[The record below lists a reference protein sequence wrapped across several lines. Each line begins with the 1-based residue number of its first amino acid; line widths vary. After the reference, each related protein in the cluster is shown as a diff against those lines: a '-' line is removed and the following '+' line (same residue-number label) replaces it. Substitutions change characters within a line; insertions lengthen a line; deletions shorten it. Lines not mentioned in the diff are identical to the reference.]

1 MLQLQPIPDN
11 SNSLNI
17 KEGNPDLKQEY
28 THNIQANLNLVSPY
42 KNKNLFFFFSM
53 QATQNKIVNSDSIC
67 SLGVKTTRPVNVNG
81 VYDIN
86 GSISYGMPLHF
97 LKASIEIRSV
107 ANYYHGKQFINETSN
122 NIKALTLGPELR
134 LDMNP
139 HSKLNIS
146 VGAALNYNITEYSL
160 QPALNVK
167 YLQQEYSTSVD
178 WEMPRRF
185 FFSTDFSYTINSQR
199 AAGFNSKVP
208 IWNTNISKQILKF
221 NRAEIKVSAIDILNQ
236 NIGISRNSSQNYIE
250 DSRIKTLRRFFMLSL
265 TYSLSKTGLNNAG
278 GGMRVITR

>member
-1 MLQLQPIPDN
+1 
-11 SNSLNI
+11 
-17 KEGNPDLKQEY
+17 
-28 THNIQANLNLVSPY
+28 
-42 KNKNLFFFFSM
+42 M